1 MQFLDAET
9 RRELGF
15 DDVWLRIRPVSPL
28 GRAQQRQAEAY
39 LPERASELEA
49 ALSRLEDAAARL
61 RADTH
66 AAHNLLYFLSNLR
79 DITTIIERCAR
90 GDVLDDA
97 ELYEVKRLLLIAAE
111 IQAELERLGWMGLL
125 PAPVD
130 LCAACLEAL
139 SVGQGRQTSFYIADA
154 YDGELAA
161 VRRRRIELE
170 EQLAGFRSMVN
181 EKIQRATDRILSM
194 EDEITVSRAESG
206 VVERLEDIKEL
217 TKIQDTT
224 DFVTFRLVEGEEHSS
239 LRRELGT
246 LRAREE
252 ACKARIRKRLSET
265 VAAHAP
271 KMLGILEILGFLDF
285 LLAKARFCV
294 EIRGV
299 RPKLCTSPRLAIGGG
314 RHLLVEEEVERGGG
328 SYCPLS
334 LELRPGVTLITGPN
348 MGGKTVSLK
357 TIGLLT
363 AMAQYGLLVP
373 AVSMELRPRR
383 FIRAH
388 LASRVVQG
396 LSKFAG
402 EMNFV
407 RHVLAHSHEDGLIL
421 LDELAHGTNPAEG
434 AAVAQAVV
442 ERLCGE
448 PTISVITTHY
458 PSLGRVEGVFRYKVR
473 GLRRELL
480 EGQESVLSTHGL
492 AALQRLMDYALEP
505 AEPGELGQSD
515 AVLVAEALGLEP
527 EIIERAKVLQ
537 RSDGHG

>member
-181 EKIQRATDRILSM
+181 EKNPAGYRPYFVHGRRDHGEPRR
-194 EDEITVSRAESG
+194 ERRSG
-206 VVERLEDIKEL
+206 AAGGHKG
-217 TKIQDTT
+217 TNQDT
-224 DFVTFRLVEGEEHSS
+224 
-239 LRRELGT
+239 
-246 LRAREE
+246 
-252 ACKARIRKRLSET
+252 
-265 VAAHAP
+265 
-271 KMLGILEILGFLDF
+271 
-285 LLAKARFCV
+285 
-294 EIRGV
+294 
-299 RPKLCTSPRLAIGGG
+299 
-314 RHLLVEEEVERGGG
+314 
-328 SYCPLS
+328 
-334 LELRPGVTLITGPN
+334 
-348 MGGKTVSLK
+348 
-357 TIGLLT
+357 
-363 AMAQYGLLVP
+363 
-373 AVSMELRPRR
+373 
-383 FIRAH
+383 
-388 LASRVVQG
+388 
-396 LSKFAG
+396 
-402 EMNFV
+402 
-407 RHVLAHSHEDGLIL
+407 
-421 LDELAHGTNPAEG
+421 
-434 AAVAQAVV
+434 
-442 ERLCGE
+442 
-448 PTISVITTHY
+448 
-458 PSLGRVEGVFRYKVR
+458 
-473 GLRRELL
+473 
-480 EGQESVLSTHGL
+480 
-492 AALQRLMDYALEP
+492 
-505 AEPGELGQSD
+505 
-515 AVLVAEALGLEP
+515 
-527 EIIERAKVLQ
+527 
-537 RSDGHG
+537 GHD